1 MVYGDIRIDTG
12 YLAQD
17 PLGGNVLNDPNNTA
31 SENLLQGQNWVKG
44 GQTIAAASAGVA
56 AIGAFFSEQLKRQQA
71 KADAQKLEFQA
82 YEYEQAASAA
92 TEDAHLLIEAGK
104 DEVSRMS
111 AKVTG
116 AKRQQVAQ
124 AGRRGVIA
132 AAGSSAEVRASMEI
146 MRQIDAKTINLN
158 TERQANKRRME
169 AVNLRNRAL
178 MARTSAANL
187 RDTGKGITP
196 YMVALGAGFQ
206 QGLATSTSFMRV
218 S

>member
-12 YLAQD
+12 YFAQD

-31 SENLLQGQNWVKG
+31 SENLRQGQGWVKG

-82 YEYEQAASAA
+82 YEFEQAASAA

-124 AGRRGVIA
+124 AGRRGIIA

>member
-1 MVYGDIRIDTG
+1 MVYEGIRLDVPD
-12 YLAQD
+12 LLQD
-17 PLGGNVLNDPNNTA
+17 PAVGNDPNSTTSESLADGKKWLTTGGHLIVA
-31 SENLLQGQNWVKG
+31 SSA
-44 GQTIAAASAGVA
+44 IAAT
-56 AIGAFFSEQLKRQQA
+56 GAFFSAQLKQQQA

-82 YEYEQAASAA
+82 YEFEQAASAA

-187 RDTGKGITP
+187 RDTDKIAP
-196 YMVALGAGFQ
+196 YLSALTAAGSQ
-206 QGLATSTSFMRV
+206 ALNTYTGLLRE
-218 S
+218 

>member
-1 MVYGDIRIDTG
+1 MVYEGIRLDP
-12 YLAQD
+12 LQD
-17 PLGGNVLNDPNNTA
+17 PTAVGTGVNDPNSTTSESLADGKKWLSTGGHLIVA
-31 SENLLQGQNWVKG
+31 SSA
-44 GQTIAAASAGVA
+44 IAAT
-56 AIGAFFSEQLKRQQA
+56 GAFFSEMVKRQQA
-71 KADAQKLEFQA
+71 KAQAQKLEFQA

-124 AGRRGVIA
+124 AGRRGIIA

-169 AVNLRNRAL
+169 AVNLRNRAM

-187 RDTGKGITP
+187 RDTGKGIAP
-196 YMVALGAGFQ
+196 YLSALTAAGTQ
-206 QGLATSTSFMRV
+206 ALSTYTGLLRGEQ
-218 S
+218 